1 MPFQKFSSG
10 SPFSIL
16 VPALK
21 GQYDSKGNPIKG
33 KQKVTMQITLDE
45 RGRTSNC
52 LVPESQKATGIG
64 TITIINNNF
73 TTGTSLFIGDSQI
86 TCGEHFVEG
95 ADAEE
100 TATNIATVIDRV
112 SNFSANSLVDVI
124 TVTYE
129 GVLETN
135 IPFYALYKGN
145 VVNFTITPSFRE
157 IILEPYLQPPKFE

>member
-16 VPALK
+16 VPALT

-45 RGRTSNC
+45 KGLASNC

-64 TITIINNNF
+64 TITVANNTF
-73 TTGTSLFIGDSQI
+73 TAGTTLFIGDSQI
-86 TCGEHFVEG
+86 ICGEHFVAG
-95 ADAEE
+95 VDEE
-100 TATNIATVIDRV
+100 ATATNIATVIDRIP
-112 SNFSANSLVDVI
+112 NFSATSLVDVI

-129 GVLETN
+129 GVLDSTL
-135 IPFYALYKGN
+135 PFYATYKGS
-145 VVNFTITPSFRE
+145 VANFTISPSFRSL
-157 IILEPYLQPPKFE
+157 ILDPYLQPPKFE